1 MMESPMELNIQIQ
14 ELGKIEDLNLNIK
27 PLTVIAGENSSGKTF
42 ATKSIYCVLEALNQ
56 NHLLGAFRE
65 QAETFIRL
73 VNRYESSLMPKL
85 TKVDEEFIAYLNDS
99 FVPIANDVT
108 RCLSSINLLDH
119 SKLKGVLT
127 EQNEQLELLKEYI
140 DGYLSKPNATKKTE
154 NSTHLVEEASAT
166 LKLINETLANSEK
179 TISDYIAKILTYN
192 FKANYQVTRLS
203 ELVNSNKKSD
213 SKIKIENIGELVFAH
228 NDEISFKFEEQALH
242 QIQKIEQ
249 VVFIDSPVYLRIRE
263 GLRSSQPKYLRY
275 QNRELKGYPEYIDNL
290 YDYVDRKH
298 MDSPEEEFMTLSKD
312 LQKIISGKLIIN
324 KTGEIHYHD
333 ELGEPTPLS
342 LAATGVSNL
351 GLIDLLIRNHV
362 IKAGSFLII
371 DEPEAHIHPK
381 WQVLLMEVLYR
392 MAQAGVNVII
402 ATHSLD
408 MLKKLQLIVKQ
419 NPDEAN
425 ATVSAHRMPQSS
437 LDKDASLLE
446 KIEESLSDLST
457 PFYEMYL
464 EENN

>member
-1 MMESPMELNIQIQ
+1 MELTIKIQ
-14 ELGKIEDLNLNIK
+14 ELGKIEDLSLDIK

-42 ATKSIYCVLEALNQ
+42 ATKSIYSILEALNQ
-56 NHLLGAFRE
+56 NHLLRAFRE
-65 QAETFIRL
+65 HAETFVYLI
-73 VNRYESSLMPKL
+73 NRYESSLMPKIA
-85 TKVDEEFIAYLNDS
+85 KVDENFIAHVNDTFLS
-99 FVPIANDVT
+99 IANDV
-108 RCLSSINLLDH
+108 S
-119 SKLKGVLT
+119 
-127 EQNEQLELLKEYI
+127 
-140 DGYLSKPNATKKTE
+140 GYLSSLSLLEHSNLADMLAEQKEQLGFLNKYIVSYLSEPSATEKTE
-154 NSTHLVEEASAT
+154 NSKHLIDEASAT
-166 LKLINETLANSEK
+166 LKLIDDTLANSEK
-179 TISDYIAKILTYN
+179 TISDYIAKTLTYN

-203 ELVNSNKKSD
+203 ELVNSNKKSEA
-213 SKIKIENIGELVFAH
+213 KIKIEDIGELVFTH
-228 NDEISFKFEEQALH
+228 NDLISFKPESQATH
-242 QIQKIEQ
+242 QIQKIKQ
-249 VVFIDSPVYLRIRE
+249 VVFIDSPVYLRIRD
-263 GLRSSQPKYLRY
+263 GLRKSQPRHLRY

-298 MDSPEEEFMTLSKD
+298 MDSPAADFANLSME
-312 LQKIISGKLIIN
+312 LQKIMSGKLVVN

-351 GLIDLLIRNHV
+351 GLIDLLIRNNV
-362 IKAGSFLII
+362 IQAGSFLII

-381 WQVLLMEVLYR
+381 WQVLLMDILYK

-419 NPDEAN
+419 NPDEVN
-425 ATVSAHRMPQSS
+425 ATVSVHRMPQSG
-437 LDKDASLLE
+437 LDKEASLLE